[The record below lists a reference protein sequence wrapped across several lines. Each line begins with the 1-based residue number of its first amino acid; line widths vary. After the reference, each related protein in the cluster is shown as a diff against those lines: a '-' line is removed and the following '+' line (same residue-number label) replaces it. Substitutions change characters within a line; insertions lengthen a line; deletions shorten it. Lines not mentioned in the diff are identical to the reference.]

1 MIMEKNEALRLVND
15 PEMRKVLEG
24 YAQNGHIVL
33 PKNPPQM
40 NEKNAAILPRPEVII
55 PSNNDID
62 YFDFDDECPTQ
73 NCPED
78 E

>member
-1 MIMEKNEALRLVND
+1 
-15 PEMRKVLEG
+15 
-24 YAQNGHIVL
+24 
-33 PKNPPQM
+33 M